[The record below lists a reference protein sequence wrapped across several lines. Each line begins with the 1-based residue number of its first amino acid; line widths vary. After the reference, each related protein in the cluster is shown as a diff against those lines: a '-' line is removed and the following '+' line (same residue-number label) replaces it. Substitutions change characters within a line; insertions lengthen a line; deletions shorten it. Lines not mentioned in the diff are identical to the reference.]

1 MTTFVT
7 LGLLSSARSWMRR
20 NSVVICRERSLAK
33 GATSSSMERG
43 SSSGSSPCTLTT
55 MSQSSDAATSARR
68 SVPVVCVA
76 LVSRALPP
84 KSCTRVAMRR
94 SSVATMTS
102 DRIRDAAT
110 RRYTCSIIGRP
121 SRSASALPG
130 SRVEAYRAGM
140 RATMVGGGTES
151 RGAELA
157 DEIARL
163 HERLRPVAT
172 PRRPARN
179 LFAYRAAPAT
189 APTAPAPTPALT
201 AAPAPVPLSLPALKL
216 AGIAEDN
223 GADGPERTAF
233 ISGEGQLFMV
243 KEGETVTQRYRVT
256 KISADVVELI
266 DLTDDTLRRLAL
278 R

>member
-1 MTTFVT
+1 MNRNRTAMIVA
-7 LGLLSSARSWMRR
+7 GAALLAW
-20 NSVVICRERSLAK
+20 LA
-33 GATSSSMERG
+33 G
-43 SSSGSSPCTLTT
+43 
-55 MSQSSDAATSARR
+55 AATSNHAI
-68 SVPVVCVA
+68 P
-76 LVSRALPP
+76 
-84 KSCTRVAMRR
+84 
-94 SSVATMTS
+94 
-102 DRIRDAAT
+102 
-110 RRYTCSIIGRP
+110 
-121 SRSASALPG
+121 ASAVVEP
-130 SRVEAYRAGM
+130 RVI
-140 RATMVGGGTES
+140 ES

-189 APTAPAPTPALT
+189 APAAPAPTPALT